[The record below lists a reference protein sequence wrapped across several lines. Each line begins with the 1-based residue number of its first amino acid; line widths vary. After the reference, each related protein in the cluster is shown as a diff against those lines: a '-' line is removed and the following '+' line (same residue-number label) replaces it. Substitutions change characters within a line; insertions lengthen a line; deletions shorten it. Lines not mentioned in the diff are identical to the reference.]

1 MIDLDPELAFVGAVL
16 SLSATTAA
24 EALAVIEDDDLADPR
39 LQLILQAAR
48 QLVARDVTPDGYA
61 VMALIRRAGTAA
73 TAHNLT
79 SIAHLILEAIE
90 ACPVAASWRFHAVAV
105 LDERLRRRCREL
117 SARIG
122 QAANGPL
129 DTLVALVD
137 AESSAVTALDGRRAT
152 LQPAPRLG
160 VAA

>member
-16 SLSATTAA
+16 NLSATTAA

-48 QLVARDVTPDGYA
+48 LLVAEDIAPDGYA
-61 VMALIRRAGTAA
+61 VMAVIRRAGAAA
-73 TAHNLT
+73 TAHDLS
-79 SIAHLILEAIE
+79 SIAALIIDATE

-129 DTLVALVD
+129 DTLAELVD
-137 AESSAVTALDGRRAT
+137 AEHSAALELDRRRVA
-152 LQPAPRLG
+152 LLPAPRLG
-160 VAA
+160 IAA